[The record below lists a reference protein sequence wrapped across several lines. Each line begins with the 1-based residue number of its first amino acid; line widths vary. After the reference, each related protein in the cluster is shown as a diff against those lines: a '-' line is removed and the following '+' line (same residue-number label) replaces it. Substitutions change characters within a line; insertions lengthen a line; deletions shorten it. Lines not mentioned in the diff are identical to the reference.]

1 MEYQVVVCAYDESWP
16 QEFAQEAQRLREVL
30 GENCL
35 EIHHIGST
43 AVPGLAAKPIIDFML
58 VVREL
63 EEVDRRAS
71 ALEELGYEYL
81 GEFGIPGRR
90 YLRKG
95 GFRHTHHLHIF
106 STFNK
111 AAIERHL
118 AVREYL
124 RANLEAALE
133 YAQLKLEAAKIYH
146 DYQSYSQAKDEY
158 VRALERRALEW
169 RAQRP

>member
-118 AVREYL
+118 AVRDYL
-124 RANLEAALE
+124 RFLSGGCSKDPVSLLKDAGVDMMKPDVINDALALFGE
-133 YAQLKLEAAKIYH
+133 LVEEMDALMSE
-146 DYQSYSQAKDEY
+146 KD
-158 VRALERRALEW
+158 
-169 RAQRP
+169 